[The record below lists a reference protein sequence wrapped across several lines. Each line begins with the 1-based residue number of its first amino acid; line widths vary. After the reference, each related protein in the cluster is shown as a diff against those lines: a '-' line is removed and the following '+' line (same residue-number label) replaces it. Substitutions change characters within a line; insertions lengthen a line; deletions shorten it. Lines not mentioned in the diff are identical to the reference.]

1 MTSTPAVVVLN
12 PNSGRRDS
20 ADEVRRRA
28 AEADREFHVR
38 ETREA
43 GDAVAFA
50 REAAADGAPL
60 VVAAGGDGT
69 VNEVAR
75 GIDEAAAFD
84 RTTLGVVP
92 VGTGNNF
99 AGNIGV
105 PDIETAFEVLDAGE
119 RRRIDLGRANGRL
132 FVNSCVAGLT
142 AEASADTSAD
152 MKGRMG
158 TLAYVANTIRE
169 AASFE
174 GLRLTVSVRDGDGAE
189 TPAWSGD
196 AQTIL
201 VGNGRRF
208 TTHGGDQANME
219 DGRFDVL
226 IIEDASNLT
235 LAEEELSERLFGREA
250 DHAVRL
256 QAPGLDVTVETPETV
271 SFSLDGEIESFRELS
286 VDVRPK
292 VLEVAVGDGY
302 RPDPDVEP

>member
-1 MTSTPAVVVLN
+1 MSATTGVIVFN
-12 PNSGRRDS
+12 PESGHENHV
-20 ADEVRRRA
+20 DEVHRRA
-28 AEADREFHVR
+28 AEADREFRVR
-38 ETREA
+38 ETETA

-60 VVAAGGDGT
+60 IVAAGGDGT
-69 VNEVAR
+69 VNEVVR
-75 GIDEAAAFD
+75 GVAEAEAFD
-84 RTTLGVVP
+84 RVTVGVVP

-99 AGNIGV
+99 ADNIGV
-105 PDIETAFEVLDAGE
+105 PDVETAFEVLDDGE

-152 MKGRMG
+152 MKGRLG
-158 TLAYVANTIRE
+158 VLAYVVNTLRQ
-169 AASFE
+169 AAEFE
-174 GLRLTVSVRDGDGAE
+174 GLRLTVTVRDGDEE
-189 TPAWSGD
+189 TPVWSGD

-219 DGRFDVL
+219 DGLFDVL
-226 IIEDASNLT
+226 IIEDASKLT
-235 LAEEELSERLFGREA
+235 LAEEELSERLFGHEA

-256 QAPGLDVTVETPETV
+256 QAPGLDVTVRTPDAV
-271 SFSLDGEIESFRELS
+271 HFSLDGEMEKFRKLA
-286 VDVRPK
+286 VDVLPN

-302 RPDPDVEP
+302 DPAPDADD